1 MGFFSTAT
9 DTYFAFRFLRL
20 LTTPWEKTGAYK
32 LGIIDGEGKVLR
44 KPVDMSERSKYNIFH
59 RLVFRIKRLLNK
71 IPFGKTTVASYLA
84 ALWLIKEHTGI
95 SDRSIS
101 NILCEVTGVDVDT
114 SSLTESTWYI
124 NEDSTLQGGIY
135 SLVRNVPF
143 STTGEEL
150 QIINTQVSVKEN
162 AVSVGSIL
170 GVPVYEAYHIKT
182 KQTLFVTPHDIK
194 R

>member
-32 LGIIDGEGKVLR
+32 LGIIDAEGKVLR
-44 KPVDMSERSKYNIFH
+44 KPIDMAERSKYNIFH

-84 ALWLIKEHTGI
+84 ALWLIKEHTGL
-95 SDRSIS
+95 SDKSIS
-101 NILCEVTGVDVDT
+101 RILYEVSGVEVNT
-114 SSLTESTWYI
+114 QSLCESTWYL
-124 NEDSTLQGGIY
+124 NEDSSLQHGIY
-135 SLVRNVPF
+135 SLVHNVPF
-143 STTGEEL
+143 PTTGEEL
-150 QIINTQVSVKEN
+150 QIINTQVTIKEN
-162 AVSVGSIL
+162 SAPVGFIF
-170 GVPVYEAYHIKT
+170 GIPVYSVQHVKT
-182 KQTLFVTPHDIK
+182 KQTLFVTPHDLK

>member
-1 MGFFSTAT
+1 MGFFSTTT

-32 LGIIDGEGKVLR
+32 LGIIDAEGKVLR

-84 ALWLIKEHTGI
+84 ALWLIKEHTGLSDKTI
-95 SDRSIS
+95 SR
-101 NILCEVTGVDVDT
+101 ILHEATGVDVDT
-114 SSLTESTWYI
+114 KALVESTWYL
-124 NEDSTLQGGIY
+124 NEDASLQRGIY

-143 STTGEEL
+143 PTTGEEL
-150 QIINTQVSVKEN
+150 QIINTQVMVKEDS
-162 AVSVGSIL
+162 APIGSIL
-170 GVPVYEAYHIKT
+170 GVPVYAAYHVKS
-182 KQTLFVTPHDIK
+182 KQTLFVTPHDLK

>member
-32 LGIIDGEGKVLR
+32 LGLIDAEGKVLR

-71 IPFGKTTVASYLA
+71 IPFGKTTAASYLA
-84 ALWLIKEHTGI
+84 ALWLIKEHTGL
-95 SDRSIS
+95 SDKTIARV
-101 NILCEVTGVDVDT
+101 LHEATGVAVDT
-114 SSLTESTWYI
+114 QTLTESTWYV
-124 NEDSTLQGGIY
+124 NADNTLQHGVY
-135 SLVRNVPF
+135 SLARNVPF
-143 STTGEEL
+143 PTTGEEL
-150 QIINTQVSVKEN
+150 QIINTQVTVKED
-162 AVSVGSIL
+162 AVAVGTIL
-170 GVPVYEAYHIKT
+170 GVPVYAVHHVKS
-182 KQTLFVTPHDIK
+182 KQTLFVTPHDLK

>member
-32 LGIIDGEGKVLR
+32 LGIIDAEGKVLR
-44 KPVDMSERSKYNIFH
+44 KPIDMSERSKYNIFH
-59 RLVFRIKRLLNK
+59 RLVFRVKRLLNK

-95 SDRSIS
+95 SDKRIHSI
-101 NILCEVTGVDVDT
+101 LHEVTGVDIDMN
-114 SSLTESTWYI
+114 SLIESTWYV
-124 NEDSTLQGGIY
+124 NEDSTLQGGVY
-135 SLVRNVPF
+135 SLARNIAFP
-143 STTGEEL
+143 STGEEL
-150 QIINTQVSVKEN
+150 QIINTQVVVKEN
-162 AVSVGSIL
+162 AIAVGSIL
-170 GVPVYEAYHIKT
+170 GVPVYEACHVKT
-182 KQTLFVTPHDIK
+182 RQTLFVTPHDLK

>member
-32 LGIIDGEGKVLR
+32 LGIIDAEGKVLR
-44 KPVDMSERSKYNIFH
+44 KPVDMAERSKYNIFH

-84 ALWLIKEHTGI
+84 ALWLIKEHTGMSDKTI
-95 SDRSIS
+95 SR
-101 NILCEVTGVDVDT
+101 ILYEVSGVEVDT
-114 SSLTESTWYI
+114 QSLVESTWYL
-124 NEDSTLQGGIY
+124 NEDSSLQRGVY
-135 SLVRNVPF
+135 SLMHNVPF
-143 STTGEEL
+143 ATTGEEM
-150 QIINTQVSVKEN
+150 QIINTQVTVKED
-162 AVSVGSIL
+162 AAPVGFIL
-170 GVPVYEAYHIKT
+170 GVPVYAANHVKS
-182 KQTLFVTPHDIK
+182 KQTLFVTPHDLK

>member
-32 LGIIDGEGKVLR
+32 LGIIDAEGKVLR
-44 KPVDMSERSKYNIFH
+44 KPIDMSERSKYNIFH
-59 RLVFRIKRLLNK
+59 RLVFRVKRLLNK

-95 SDRSIS
+95 SDKRIHSI
-101 NILCEVTGVDVDT
+101 LHEVTGVDIDMN
-114 SSLTESTWYI
+114 SLIESTWYV
-124 NEDSTLQGGIY
+124 NEDSTLQGGVY
-135 SLVRNVPF
+135 SLARNIAF
-143 STTGEEL
+143 ASTGEEL
-150 QIINTQVSVKEN
+150 QIINTQVVVKEN
-162 AVSVGSIL
+162 AIAVGSIL
-170 GVPVYEAYHIKT
+170 GVPVYEACHVKT
-182 KQTLFVTPHDIK
+182 RQTLFVTPHDLK

>member
-32 LGIIDGEGKVLR
+32 LGIIDDAGKVLR

-84 ALWLIKEHTGI
+84 ALWLIKEHTSLSDKTI
-95 SDRSIS
+95 SR
-101 NILCEVTGVDVDT
+101 ILYEATGVEVDT
-114 SSLTESTWYI
+114 QTLVESTWYI
-124 NEDSTLQGGIY
+124 NEDKRLQCGVY
-135 SLVRNVPF
+135 SLVHNVPF
-143 STTGEEL
+143 PTTGEEL
-150 QIINTQVSVKEN
+150 QIINTQVTLKEDAA
-162 AVSVGSIL
+162 AVGHIL
-170 GVPVYEAYHIKT
+170 GVPVYAVYHVKS

>member
-32 LGIIDGEGKVLR
+32 LGIIDAEGKILR
-44 KPVDMSERSKYNIFH
+44 KPIDIAERSKYNIFH

-95 SDRSIS
+95 SDKRIQSI
-101 NILCEVTGVDVDT
+101 LHEVTGVDVDMN
-114 SSLTESTWYI
+114 SLIESTWYV
-124 NEDSTLQGGIY
+124 NEDSTLQAGVY
-135 SLVRNVPF
+135 TLARNIAF
-143 STTGEEL
+143 SSTGEEL
-150 QIINTQVSVKEN
+150 QIINTQVVVKEN
-162 AVSVGSIL
+162 SIPAGSIL
-170 GVPVYEAYHIKT
+170 GVPVYEVCHVKT
-182 KQTLFVTPHDIK
+182 KQPLFVTPHDLK

>member
-32 LGIIDGEGKVLR
+32 LGIIDAEGKVLR

-84 ALWLIKEHTGI
+84 ALWLIKEHTGLSDKII
-95 SDRSIS
+95 SR
-101 NILCEVTGVDVDT
+101 ILYETTGVDVDT
-114 SSLTESTWYI
+114 KALVESTWYL
-124 NEDSTLQGGIY
+124 NEDFSLQHGVY
-135 SLVRNVPF
+135 SLVRNIPF
-143 STTGEEL
+143 ATTGEEL
-150 QIINTQVSVKEN
+150 QIINTQVTVKED
-162 AVSVGSIL
+162 AAPIGSIL
-170 GVPVYEAYHIKT
+170 GVPVYAAYHVKT
-182 KQTLFVTPHDIK
+182 KQTLFVTPHDLK